1 MNYLQELQLRAAN
14 VVEGNETGLKLLAEI
29 KRVEAELDRLKT
41 EIMPVCLNEIEK
53 CITPQVRSFE
63 NYGANFSLS
72 AGGRYDY
79 SNYAT
84 HKEYSE
90 RLKKV
95 ESQMQSAYKNGS
107 TIIDTETGEII
118 PPADYKPNKPSIT
131 IKFSK

>member
-1 MNYLQELQLRAAN
+1 MNYLQELQLRADQ
-14 VVEGNETGLKLLAEI
+14 VVDGYEPGLKLLAE
-29 KRVEAELDRLKT
+29 LNRLKKEVERLEK
-41 EIMPVCLNEIEK
+41 EILPTCLNELEK

-79 SNYAT
+79 SNYPT
-84 HKEYSE
+84 HKDYQN
-90 RLKKV
+90 RLKSIETK
-95 ESQMQSAYKNGS
+95 MQAAYKAGA
-107 TIIDTETGEII
+107 TVIDDETGEII

>member
-1 MNYLQELQLRAAN
+1 MNYLQELQLRADQ

-29 KRVEAELDRLKT
+29 KRVESELDRLKT

-79 SNYAT
+79 SNYPT
-84 HKEYSE
+84 HKDYQN
-90 RLKKV
+90 RLKSIETK
-95 ESQMQSAYKNGS
+95 MQAAYKAGA
-107 TIIDTETGEII
+107 TVIDEETGEVI
-118 PPADYKPNKPSIT
+118 PPAEYKANKPSIT